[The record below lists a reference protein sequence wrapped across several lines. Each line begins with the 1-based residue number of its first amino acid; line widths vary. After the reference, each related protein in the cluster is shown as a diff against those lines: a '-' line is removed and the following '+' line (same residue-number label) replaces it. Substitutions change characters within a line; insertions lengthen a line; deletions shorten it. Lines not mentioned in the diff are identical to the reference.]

1 MSINSFIGSH
11 CCNSCSRD
19 RYRSHDYSL
28 HYTSS
33 RRRKTHDHSLVGGE
47 VSHMTINLIIL
58 VDGEVSPEVD
68 SQIMI
73 Q

>member
-1 MSINSFIGSH
+1 MSNNSYIGSH
-11 CCNSCSRD
+11 CCNCLSRD

-28 HYTSS
+28 HYTSG
-33 RRRKTHDHSLVGGE
+33 RRRKTHNYSLVGGE
-47 VSHMTINLIIL
+47 VSHMTINLTIL